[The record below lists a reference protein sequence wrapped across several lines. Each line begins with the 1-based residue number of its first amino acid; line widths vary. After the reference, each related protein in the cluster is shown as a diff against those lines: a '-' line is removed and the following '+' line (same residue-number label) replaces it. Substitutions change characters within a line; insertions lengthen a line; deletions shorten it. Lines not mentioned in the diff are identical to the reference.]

1 MLIFYLL
8 KIILI
13 LVKLE
18 LNKLESIYKMLSTM
32 FQKGHKKCLL

>member
-1 MLIFYLL
+1 MLIFCLL

-13 LVKLE
+13 KLE
-18 LNKLESIYKMLSTM
+18 FNKLESIYKMLSTM